1 MLSLSQVRQTY
12 LDYFKEQ
19 HHAVVPSAPLIP
31 DNDPT
36 TLFTSAGMQPIIPY
50 LTGAKH
56 PLGNRIVNSQKCF
69 RTQDMDEVGDN
80 RHTTFFEML
89 GNWSLGDYFK
99 KEQINFVFDFLVNHI
114 KLDPKRLYVTVFRG
128 DPNLKIDQDTEAA
141 DFWQQAFSALGIE
154 AQTVLNPETE
164 GLKNGRIFFYDD
176 SKNWWS
182 RAGQPNKMPIGELGG
197 PDSEIFWDFG
207 ADLKIHENSVWKDK
221 PCHPNC
227 DCGRFMEIGNS
238 VFMQY
243 IKTDNGF
250 APLPQKNI
258 DFGGGLERIAAAA
271 NNQPDIFRLDVFNDA
286 LNTLQ
291 KLSRQTYNQNSIA
304 AKSFRVILDH
314 LRAVT
319 FLLSDNVLPSNKD
332 QGYFTRRL
340 IRRAVRYANLINLNQ
355 VFAGEIVKDFIN
367 IYQTDFPNLTEQS
380 SAIINEVSKEEAKF
394 LKTINKG
401 LNEFKKIVIT
411 DNAVSGQDAFNLFA
425 SHGFPIEMT
434 EEIAKE
440 QGLTIDKE
448 TFYKLLKEHQDNSRT
463 ASAGKFKGGLAD
475 HSELTTRL
483 HTATHLTLQA
493 LKQVLGPHVEQKGS
507 NITPDR
513 LRLDFSHPDKMTPE
527 QINQVEAIVNEQIKL
542 NLPVSYKEMTLDEAK
557 ALGATGVFEHK
568 YGQRVKV
575 YQVGDFSKEIC
586 GGPHVTST
594 GELGTYKITKEEASS
609 AGVRRLKAQLS

>member
-1 MLSLSQVRQTY
+1 MMTLSQVRQTY

-99 KEQINFVFDFLVNHI
+99 KEQINFVFSFLVNHI
-114 KLDPKRLYVTVFRG
+114 KLNPERLYVTVFRG
-128 DPNLKIDQDTEAA
+128 DPNLKINKDQEAA
-141 DFWQQAFSALGIE
+141 DFWQQDFSALGIE

-207 ADLKIHENSVWKDK
+207 ADLKIHENSIWQDK

-243 IKTDNGF
+243 IKTDSGF
-250 APLPQKNI
+250 VPLPQKNI

-291 KLSRQTYNQNSIA
+291 KLSGQTYNQNSIA

-340 IRRAVRYANLINLNQ
+340 IRRAVRYANLIGLTKPFTSQIIKN
-355 VFAGEIVKDFIN
+355 FIDV
-367 IYQTDFPNLTEQS
+367 YQIDFPELKQKS
-380 SAIINEVSKEEAKF
+380 DALINEVSKEETKF
-394 LKTINKG
+394 LRTINKG
-401 LNEFKKIVIT
+401 LNEFKKITI
-411 DNAVSGQDAFNLFA
+411 NNNIVSGQDAFNLFA

-463 ASAGKFKGGLAD
+463 ASAGKFKGGLSD

-483 HTATHLTLQA
+483 HTATHLTLEA
-493 LKQVLGPHVEQKGS
+493 LKRVLGPHVQQKGS
-507 NITPDR
+507 NITPQR
-513 LRLDFSHPDKMTPE
+513 LRLDFSHPAKMTPE
-527 QINQVEAIVNEQIKL
+527 QIQEVETIVNEQIAL
-542 NLPVSYKEMTLDEAK
+542 NLPVTFKEMTLDEAK

-568 YGQRVKV
+568 YGERVKV

-586 GGPHVTST
+586 GGPHVTNT
-594 GELGTYKITKEEASS
+594 GTLGTYKITKEEASS
-609 AGVRRLKAQLS
+609 SGIRRLKAELS